1 MSASANK
8 RVILAVTGG
17 IAAYKSPDVVRRLRE
32 RGFEVRVVMT
42 RAACEFVTPLTFQA
56 VSGNPVYTALLDENA
71 EAAMGHIELARWADT
86 VLIAPATAD
95 CLAKLAHGIADD
107 LLSTLCLAT
116 TAPLMAAPA
125 MNQQMWEA
133 PATRANVALLRERGV
148 EFLGPGEGSQA
159 CGEVGPGRMLEPVD
173 IANRVASRYNQDRLG
188 GLSVM
193 VTAGATREAL
203 DPVRFITNYSSGKMG
218 YAVAAAAA
226 EASAQVTLV
235 SGPTALDGPFGVER
249 VFVNSAREMFD
260 AVMGRVRDNDIFV
273 AAAAVSDYAPEKYA
287 DQKIKKDEDTMT
299 LALVRTPDILAEVA
313 ALDDGPF
320 TVGFAAETHD
330 VETYARAKLSNKAL
344 DMIAANRVGV
354 PGTGFGS
361 DDNALSVYWA
371 GGAEELEFA
380 PKTQL
385 ARQLIR
391 IVAERYREKHPA
403 QDT

>member
-42 RAACEFVTPLTFQA
+42 RAACEFVTPLTLQA
-56 VSGNPVYTALLDENA
+56 VSGNSVHTALLDENA

-173 IANRVASRYNQDRLG
+173 IANRVASRYNQDRLE

-203 DPVRFITNYSSGKMG
+203 DPVRFISNYSSGKMG

-260 AVMGRVRDNDIFV
+260 AVMGRVGDNDIFV

-344 DMIAANRVGV
+344 DMIAANRVGG

-371 GGAEELEFA
+371 GGAEKLEFA

-391 IVAERYREKHPA
+391 ILADRYREKHPA